1 MSDEAVTSPNR
12 QSADADDSCA
22 DAGTDAQTDRVALAA
37 FYADAESAQR
47 RLDLLMNREAPMD
60 RISVLGRADAS
71 GDDPLG
77 IYYPGVGERMRG
89 WGGLGAFW
97 GGIFGLLSGAAGLF
111 VLPGV
116 GTMAAAGP
124 LVSSLAA
131 GVAGAGA
138 GGAVLAGAGAG
149 QQLAVAIHR
158 MGIPESCIDDM
169 QQRLAT
175 GQTLVL
181 MIMDPAEAERWRP
194 LLEEP
199 KPGMESTDNGGE
211 ALPEPVALWALPF
224 TGVVEAAREQ
234 V

>member
-1 MSDEAVTSPNR
+1 MSDDAVTSPNR
-12 QSADADDSCA
+12 QSADAGDSCA
-22 DAGTDAQTDRVALAA
+22 DAGAAAQTDRVALAA
-37 FYADAESAQR
+37 FYADAQAAHR
-47 RLDLLMNREAPMD
+47 RLDLLMNQEAPMD

-77 IYYPGVGERMRG
+77 IYYSGVGERMRG

-116 GTMAAAGP
+116 GAVAAAGP
-124 LVSSLAA
+124 LVSSLVA
-131 GVAGAGA
+131 GAAGAGA

-169 QQRLAT
+169 QQRLAK
-175 GQTLVL
+175 GETLVL

-199 KPGMESTDNGGE
+199 KPGAATPDNGGE
-211 ALPEPVALWALPF
+211 GLSQPVAVWTLPF